1 MGLVNAVVPLP
12 QLEAET
18 LRWCRRMMEKEQS
31 HSRGWYGTSK
41 SPLLRSCNE
50 GHPGRHFGDGQPAG
64 GRHAADGR
72 LAPFRIVLNI
82 LGLLSP
88 ASVFAPPRS

>member
-1 MGLVNAVVPLP
+1 MGLVNA
-12 QLEAET
+12 
-18 LRWCRRMMEKEQS
+18 
-31 HSRGWYGTSK
+31 K
-41 SPLLRSCNE
+41 SPLLHSCNE

-82 LGLLSP
+82 LNPGPPLSRHR
-88 ASVFAPPRS
+88 ASRPFAPPKVLMLNDSVNVVDDVSGEHDER